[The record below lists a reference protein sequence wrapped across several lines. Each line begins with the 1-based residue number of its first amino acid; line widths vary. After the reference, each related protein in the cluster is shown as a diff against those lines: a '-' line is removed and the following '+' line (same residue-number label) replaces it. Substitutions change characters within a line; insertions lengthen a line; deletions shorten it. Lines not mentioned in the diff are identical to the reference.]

1 MNLLTVDPL
10 FDSRGNIRYFLGA
23 QVDVTGLCKDC
34 TDLDSLRKL
43 LTKREDGV
51 EEDGSPKDVTDT
63 KEGFQYLSE
72 MLSDEEVEVVKRCG
86 GRMHSQAAQE
96 ADESHHSHRA
106 RIHVRDLSSEHK
118 PGASG
123 LGHKRL
129 KPGSIFQNVRT
140 GRVVGSSANSLQY
153 LLVRPYP
160 SLRILFASQA
170 LRTPGILQSPLLSRI
185 GGSSRVRDELSAA
198 LESDRGVTAK
208 VRWVS
213 GRPGEE
219 EGRARW
225 VHCTPLLGS
234 NGVVGVWMVV
244 IVDEEGYEPVRR
256 FKTAPP
262 VAVDIAQAAQGPS
275 RPASKGGFGRRHS
288 EIVLKRDG
296 MKNGSVASGS

>member
-1 MNLLTVDPL
+1 VDPL
-10 FDSRGNIRYFLGA
+10 FDSRGNIRYWLGA
-23 QVDVTGLCKDC
+23 QVDVTGLTKDC

-43 LTKREDGV
+43 LTKREEGI
-51 EEDGSPKDVTDT
+51 EEDDLTKGVTDS
-63 KEGFQYLSE
+63 KQGFQHLSE
-72 MLSDEEVEVVKRCG
+72 MLSDEEVDVVKRCG
-86 GRMHSQAAQE
+86 GRMHSQQSQE
-96 ADESHHSHRA
+96 PDEAHSVQRS
-106 RIHVRDLSSEHK
+106 RIHVRDLSYEHK
-118 PGASG
+118 PGTPI
-123 LGHKRL
+123 LGYKRI
-129 KPGSIFQNVRT
+129 KPGSIFQN
-140 GRVVGSSANSLQY
+140 Y

-160 SLRILFASQA
+160 SLRILFASPA

-256 FKTAPP
+256 FKMAPP
-262 VAVDIAQAAQGPS
+262 VAVDIAQAAPSPS

-288 EIVLKRDG
+288 EIVLNRDALANVSLG
-296 MKNGSVASGS
+296 PST